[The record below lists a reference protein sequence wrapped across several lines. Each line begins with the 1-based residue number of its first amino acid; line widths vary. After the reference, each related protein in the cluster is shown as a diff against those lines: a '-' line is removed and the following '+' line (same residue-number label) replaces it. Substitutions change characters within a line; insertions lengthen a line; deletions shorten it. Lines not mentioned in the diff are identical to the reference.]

1 MFSKKK
7 LLLETVFETARKEL
21 PKASVNSI
29 SIYLN
34 NLFDDKYGYSRDTRS
49 FARYYKSL
57 IQDGVDY
64 NIDDLTLMYLSRYI
78 GYKDF
83 EDFCSKVEVEG
94 GDGSTVLKLAFGEVL
109 SEKIHQIFIT
119 VNPVFKM
126 PDFVK
131 KNGMGIMEITLLLCL
146 VTGGVLKSGDRSQ
159 TSDRE
164 GIIGDYAPSKD
175 KVYMYWNGSE
185 YIATDSSYIR
195 PEVKVIALKKE
206 QLLHFKKIKTPDTIT
221 ERSLHKIWYSK
232 KNNKVEFF
240 TADGINPENGK
251 SLNPLTEHIL
261 NKYTDQ
267 N

>member
-1 MFSKKK
+1 M
-7 LLLETVFETARKEL
+7 FETAGKKL

-29 SIYLN
+29 SIYLSVK
-34 NLFDDKYGYSRDTRS
+34 FEETYGHQRDARAFS
-49 FARYYKSL
+49 RYYKFL
-57 IQDGVDY
+57 VNDGVDY
-64 NIDDLTLMYLSRYI
+64 NIDDVTLLYLSKYI

-83 EDFCSKVEVEG
+83 EDFCSKVHVDG
-94 GDGSTVLKLAFGEVL
+94 GDGSTILKLAFGDSL
-109 SEKIHQIFIT
+109 SEKIQQVFIT

-131 KNGMGIMEITLLLCL
+131 KNGMGIMEMTLLVCL

-159 TSDRE
+159 TPDRE
-164 GIIGDYAPSKD
+164 GIIGGHATSKD
-175 KVYMYWNGSE
+175 KIYMYWNGAE

-206 QLLHFKKIKTPDTIT
+206 ELLHFKKIKIPDTIT

-240 TADGINPENGK
+240 TADGNNPENGK

-261 NKYTDQ
+261 YKYRD
-267 N
+267 